1 MDWQR
6 SLLIAGMLVVLYM
19 LFLEWDTFQSSQQ
32 ENQSTVSEET
42 VLAPETAQTPSDVT
56 PVSVD
61 NEIPALQSDTSPVTS
76 TPVEST
82 TSETTTDRL
91 LSVSTD
97 VLNVLIDTRGGDIV
111 RVALPEHLT
120 ELEEDSSPFVL
131 LNQTASTTYI
141 AQSGLIGVDGTD
153 NTEGRPLFK
162 AAKNDYQ
169 LAGDSDQLQVD
180 MVFQQNDVIIT
191 KRFTFSR
198 GDHLIQVSYLV
209 DNRAFCSF
217 LPWSAALHL
226 HRGSSPFQ

>member
-32 ENQSTVSEET
+32 VNQSPVSEET
-42 VLAPETAQTPSDVT
+42 VLAPETAQIPSDTT
-56 PVSVD
+56 PTSAN
-61 NEIPALQSDTSPVTS
+61 NEIPALQNDTSPVTPTS
-76 TPVEST
+76 VEST
-82 TSETTTDRL
+82 VPETTTDRL

-141 AQSGLIGVDGTD
+141 AQSGLIGADGTD
-153 NTEGRPLFK
+153 NSEGRPLFK
-162 AAKNDYQ
+162 ATRNDYQ
-169 LAGDSDQLQVD
+169 LAGDADQLQVD

-191 KRFTFSR
+191 KRFSFTR
-198 GDHLIQVSYLV
+198 GNHLILVSYLV
-209 DNRAFCSF
+209 DLS
-217 LPWSAALHL
+217 LIHI
-226 HRGSSPFQ
+226 